1 MREIDR
7 LSGPTAYS
15 DADFIAPQAL
25 VISDGKPFKSPAVNT
40 VASTFWYYVAS
51 TIFMALCVTQDVLK
65 LSQLRKVSTILVV
78 GHVFV
83 FLLAIF
89 RHAEEAPIRV
99 LCRKIK
105 RGRIAVVLKGL
116 EPSAF
121 NSDPQAARAFERA
134 VEACV
139 SGSEQ
144 KKPGAVTVTGAKAD
158 ENANRCTVTFTTT
171 NGGGAFAGTPPPTIN
186 FTSGGWLSNNGWNYV
201 RTTYTNNYALY
212 DLVNVGPGPNAIVFS
227 ININN
232 ELTLDVNHAAHGT
245 ANPGFYKINGGS
257 ITSTPGVINAN
268 DTIELFNTSQQHDAT
283 FTVPSELAVSAGG
296 GQDLARAL
304 RDGSFLAELRNSK
317 LPALKGVSVEKNGA
331 MIDKIDRID
340 KTEFEKLYAAG
351 GKELLEAAVFE
362 AIEGYFDGDFRA
374 SCDLDDPWDRFC
386 TQFCALETFWREP
399 ASALYEKQVKIWL
412 VLEDIDEIA
421 GDLKKKRDNAKD
433 PDHKELLD
441 EKIRELNTWR
451 AGALH
456 ARLVALGA
464 VRATSISESKLDES
478 EDESEDLWDKPAFAR
493 LTLEETLKEL
503 RKIAEKADR
512 RERRKSADEQPTRWN
527 WLRRKAKKRADDLV
541 KNIKKSRRFEELRGE
556 LEDVL
561 EDAPAYKDDLVLD
574 EGARVSVKASTS
586 PGNTR
591 EAGEGTIVSVN
602 ADGTFDVKP
611 AVGDVWR
618 KVGKA
623 ELDGQQP
630 YQQLLRRGETLDGGA
645 VTEAVLRATEAC
657 IDPRTLKSTP
667 DTLVKREYLVES
679 KVRLDKTVL
688 PPLLRA
694 FALNCF
700 PSLKGR
706 LDEIKDKVGE
716 SGTKIELIC
725 EEEKSVK
732 KSKRMV
738 AKMVKEIAGDEGRTS
753 DKNRKWQPVSA
764 SVRDVL
770 RATFV
775 CENPKA
781 MRDVFEA
788 LNKARGLKLRK
799 LKNKVFPAAEALARR
814 ELAALEAAKAD
825 KDEKTAR
832 TAAGNVVMQAK
843 IPFNLHALYEFQP
856 VAERPASILVEIQIH
871 DAEIR
876 KQSGAQHKF
885 YEISRAGGSEDLL
898 KVAAGGDSDSEDLV
912 KQGDMEKIA
921 KRKSYLRWRSAL
933 DGVLRWRRGQK
944 SRRMSGQE

>member
-1 MREIDR
+1 MSE
-7 LSGPTAYS
+7 PTAYS
-15 DADFIAPQAL
+15 NADFIAPQAL

-89 RHAEEAPIRV
+89 RHSEEAPIRV

-105 RGRIAVVLKGL
+105 LGRIAVVLKGL

-139 SGSEQ
+139 SG
-144 KKPGAVTVTGAKAD
+144 AVTVTGAKAD
-158 ENANRCTVTFTTT
+158 EIANRCTVTFTTT
-171 NGGGAFAGTPPPTIN
+171 
-186 FTSGGWLSNNGWNYV
+186 S
-201 RTTYTNNYALY
+201 
-212 DLVNVGPGPNAIVFS
+212 PGEE
-227 ININN
+227 
-232 ELTLDVNHAAHGT
+232 EL
-245 ANPGFYKINGGS
+245 
-257 ITSTPGVINAN
+257 
-268 DTIELFNTSQQHDAT
+268 
-283 FTVPSELAVSAGG
+283 GG
-296 GQDLARAL
+296 GQGDLARAL
-304 RDGSFLAELRNSK
+304 RDGSFLAKLRNSK
-317 LPALKGVSVEKNGA
+317 LPALKGVPVENGA

-340 KTEFEKLYAAG
+340 KTEFEKLYAGG

-399 ASALYEKQVKIWL
+399 ASAIYEKQVEIWL

-541 KNIKKSRRFEELRGE
+541 KKIKKSKRFKKLRGE

-618 KVGKA
+618 KVSKA

-706 LDEIKDKVGE
+706 LDEIKDKVKE

-814 ELAALEAAKAD
+814 ERKEAKRKLAALEAAKAD

-843 IPFNLHALYEFQP
+843 IPFNLHALYEFRP

-876 KQSGAQHKF
+876 KQSGAEHKF

-933 DGVLRWRRGQK
+933 DGVLRWRRRGAANSEQPTVVQK
-944 SRRMSGQE
+944 PL